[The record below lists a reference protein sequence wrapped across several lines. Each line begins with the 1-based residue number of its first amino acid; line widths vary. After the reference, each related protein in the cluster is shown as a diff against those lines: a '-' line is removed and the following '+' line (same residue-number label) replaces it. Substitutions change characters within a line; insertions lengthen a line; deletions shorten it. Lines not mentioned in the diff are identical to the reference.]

1 MGEKL
6 TPEDSQRFIA
16 IPYSKKYNR
25 FIKRIKRSPRYTLRI
40 VERDT
45 LEAKLYFNYKT
56 KAKTAKK
63 R

>member
-6 TPEDSQRFIA
+6 TSEDSQRFIA

-25 FIKRIKRSPRYTLRI
+25 FIKKIKRSPRYALRI

-56 KAKTAKK
+56 KGKTTKK